1 MYNRM
6 KSASV
11 KNDTTEIIEFLKKL
25 NIKTRTA
32 QGNAQSHDISEQ
44 AGVEELD
51 PRIQDVNFAM
61 TRFLETA
68 STAIESPTHSPWA
81 SPTDVVQA
89 SAFDVDE
96 DDGSDLSRSP
106 TLTKQ
111 DNEPE
116 VRRIL
121 AQEQPHAFI
130 NEGGETALH
139 LAAKQDVYLVREVLD
154 HGFDVNL
161 RNVCGETPLMC
172 AVNFEN
178 IDTVA
183 FLLKNHADV
192 NARDDQQSTCLHLA
206 ALNDKSGSIT
216 RMLLRC
222 NPDFETMDGIGMTP
236 LFLAAFNGN
245 DAVLRLLLRFGA
257 RPEAKELDGFNALH
271 YACMR
276 ANHVFMSRLLDQ
288 NGPDF
293 EAFYDLS
300 KYGLPTD
307 PSLST
312 PSKRRAQI
320 VHSLIEH
327 SADIHATSKGFTPL
341 HIAALTAQEQLVH
354 ILLSNGAE
362 ASGVSVITAYYGLTS
377 QTVDDLLTHGASVSA
392 TDSRWNKTALTWTAE
407 IGSPSTLKVLL
418 SHGANVHH
426 QDKQGS
432 SALHYAGAN
441 ARNESIKLLLDAGA
455 DPNLLDLG
463 GCTTLIRLARA
474 GRFYLAGRWWNP
486 SADDREKAATLLL
499 NAGCDPSVRDMH
511 GNLAIHYAAG
521 NGYRGILDAIER
533 AGGGMEV
540 LDGSGR
546 TAVEWAREKGEME
559 VVRALN
565 RKKMVKETREGRE
578 GE

>member
-106 TLTKQ
+106 TLIKQ

-245 DAVLRLLLRFGA
+245 DAVLRLLLRFGQGQK
-257 RPEAKELDGFNALH
+257 PKN
-271 YACMR
+271 
-276 ANHVFMSRLLDQ
+276 
-288 NGPDF
+288 
-293 EAFYDLS
+293 
-300 KYGLPTD
+300 
-307 PSLST
+307 
-312 PSKRRAQI
+312 
-320 VHSLIEH
+320 
-327 SADIHATSKGFTPL
+327 
-341 HIAALTAQEQLVH
+341 
-354 ILLSNGAE
+354 
-362 ASGVSVITAYYGLTS
+362 
-377 QTVDDLLTHGASVSA
+377 
-392 TDSRWNKTALTWTAE
+392 WTALMLCIMLACE
-407 IGSPSTLKVLL
+407 L
-418 SHGANVHH
+418 
-426 QDKQGS
+426 
-432 SALHYAGAN
+432 
-441 ARNESIKLLLDAGA
+441 
-455 DPNLLDLG
+455 
-463 GCTTLIRLARA
+463 TT
-474 GRFYLAGRWWNP
+474 F
-486 SADDREKAATLLL
+486 S
-499 NAGCDPSVRDMH
+499 
-511 GNLAIHYAAG
+511 
-521 NGYRGILDAIER
+521 
-533 AGGGMEV
+533 
-540 LDGSGR
+540 
-546 TAVEWAREKGEME
+546 
-559 VVRALN
+559 
-565 RKKMVKETREGRE
+565 
-578 GE
+578 

>member
-1 MYNRM
+1 
-6 KSASV
+6 
-11 KNDTTEIIEFLKKL
+11 
-25 NIKTRTA
+25 
-32 QGNAQSHDISEQ
+32 
-44 AGVEELD
+44 
-51 PRIQDVNFAM
+51 M

-89 SAFDVDE
+89 SAFDGNVDE
-96 DDGSDLSRSP
+96 NDDSDLSRSP

-111 DNEPE
+111 DNEAE
-116 VRRIL
+116 VLHIL

-130 NEGGETALH
+130 NEDGETALH
-139 LAAKQDVYLVREVLD
+139 LAAKQDVYLARDVLD
-154 HGFDVNL
+154 HGFDINL

-172 AVNFEN
+172 AVNAEN
-178 IDTVA
+178 VDTVA

-206 ALNDKSGSIT
+206 ALNDKHGSIT
-216 RMLLRC
+216 EILLRR
-222 NPDFETMDGIGMTP
+222 NPDIEVMDGIGLTP

-245 DAVLRLLLRFGA
+245 DAVVRRLLKVGA
-257 RPEAKELDGFNALH
+257 RPEAKEFDGFNALH

-293 EAFYDLS
+293 EAFYDLA
-300 KYGLPTD
+300 KYGLPTN

-320 VHSLIEH
+320 VHSLIDH
-327 SADIHATSKGFTPL
+327 SADVHAISKGFTPL
-341 HIAALTAQEQLVH
+341 HIAALAAQEQLVD
-354 ILLSNGAE
+354 ILLSKGAK

-377 QTVDDLLTHGASVSA
+377 KTVDVLLTNGASVSA

-407 IGSPSTLKVLL
+407 IGSPDTLKILL

-455 DPNLLDLG
+455 DPNLLDLE
-463 GCTTLIRLARA
+463 GCTPLIRLARA

-486 SADDREKAATLLL
+486 SADEREKAATLLL
-499 NAGCDPSVRDMH
+499 NAGSDPSARDMH

-533 AGGGMEV
+533 AGGSMEL
-540 LDGSGR
+540 LDGLGR
-546 TAVEWAREKGEME
+546 TAVQWAREKGEME
-559 VVRALN
+559 VVRVLN
-565 RKKMVKETREGRE
+565 RKKMVKGTRGGRE

>member
-1 MYNRM
+1 MARG
-6 KSASV
+6 SA
-11 KNDTTEIIEFLKKL
+11 E
-25 NIKTRTA
+25 
-32 QGNAQSHDISEQ
+32 SHEISEQ
-44 AGVEELD
+44 AGVEEFD
-51 PRIQDVNFAM
+51 PRINDVNFAM

-68 STAIESPTHSPWA
+68 STAIESPIHSPLA
-81 SPTDVVQA
+81 SPTDVAQA
-89 SAFDVDE
+89 SAFDGNVDDK
-96 DDGSDLSRSP
+96 DDSDLSRSP

-116 VRRIL
+116 IRHIL
-121 AQEQPHAFI
+121 AQDQPHTFM
-130 NEGGETALH
+130 NEDGETALH
-139 LAAKQDVYLVREVLD
+139 LAAKQDVYLVRDVLN
-154 HGFDVNL
+154 HGFDINL

-172 AVNFEN
+172 AVNSEN
-178 IDTVA
+178 VDTVA

-192 NARDDQQSTCLHLA
+192 NGRDDQQSTCLYLA
-206 ALNDKSGSIT
+206 ASNNKSGSIIEL
-216 RMLLRC
+216 LLRR
-222 NPDFETMDGIGMTP
+222 NPDIEMMDGIGLTP

-245 DAVLRLLLRFGA
+245 DAVIRPLLRFGA
-257 RPEAKELDGFNALH
+257 RSEAKELDGFNALH
-271 YACMR
+271 YACMQ

-300 KYGLPTD
+300 KYGLPAD
-307 PSLST
+307 PSRST
-312 PSKRRAQI
+312 TSKRRAQI
-320 VHSLIEH
+320 IHSLIDH
-327 SADIHATSKGFTPL
+327 SANIHAISKGFTPL
-341 HIAALTAQEQLVH
+341 HIAALTAQEQLVD
-354 ILLSNGAE
+354 ILLSNGAG
-362 ASGVSVITAYYGLTS
+362 ASGVPVITAYYGLTS
-377 QTVDDLLTHGASVSA
+377 KIVDLLLAHGASVSV

-441 ARNESIKLLLDAGA
+441 ARNESIKFLLEAGA

-486 SADDREKAATLLL
+486 SADEREKAATLLL
-499 NAGCDPSVRDMH
+499 NAGCDPSVRDMR
-511 GNLAIHYAAG
+511 GNLAVHYAAG

-533 AGGGMEV
+533 AGGGMEL

-559 VVRALN
+559 VVRVLN
-565 RKKMVKETREGRE
+565 RKKMLKGTRGGRE

>member
-1 MYNRM
+1 MARG
-6 KSASV
+6 SG
-11 KNDTTEIIEFLKKL
+11 E
-25 NIKTRTA
+25 
-32 QGNAQSHDISEQ
+32 SHETSEQ
-44 AGVEELD
+44 AGVEEFD
-51 PRIQDVNFAM
+51 PRMNDVNFAM

-81 SPTDVVQA
+81 SPTDVAQA
-89 SAFDVDE
+89 SAFDGNVDDNE
-96 DDGSDLSRSP
+96 DSDLSRSP

-111 DNEPE
+111 DNEAE
-116 VRRIL
+116 VRHIL
-121 AQEQPHAFI
+121 AQEQPHTFM
-130 NEGGETALH
+130 NEDGETALH
-139 LAAKQDVYLVREVLD
+139 LAAKQDVYLARDVLN
-154 HGFDVNL
+154 HGFDINL

-172 AVNFEN
+172 AVNSEN
-178 IDTVA
+178 VDTVA

-192 NARDDQQSTCLHLA
+192 NARDDQHSTCLHLA
-206 ALNDKSGSIT
+206 ASNSKSGSIT
-216 RMLLRC
+216 ELLLRR
-222 NPDFETMDGIGMTP
+222 NPDVEMMDGIGLTP

-245 DAVLRLLLRFGA
+245 DAVVRRLLRFGA

-271 YACMR
+271 YACMQ

-300 KYGLPTD
+300 KYGLPAD

-312 PSKRRAQI
+312 TSKRRAQVI
-320 VHSLIEH
+320 NSLIDH
-327 SADIHATSKGFTPL
+327 SADVHAISKDFTPL
-341 HIAALTAQEQLVH
+341 HIAALTAQEQLVD

-362 ASGVSVITAYYGLTS
+362 ASGVPVITAYYGLTS
-377 QTVDDLLTHGASVSA
+377 EIVDLLLTHGASVSV
-392 TDSRWNKTALTWTAE
+392 TDSRWNKPALTWTAE

-486 SADDREKAATLLL
+486 SADEREKAATLLL

-511 GNLAIHYAAG
+511 GNLAVHYAAG
-521 NGYRGILDAIER
+521 NGYRGVLDAIER
-533 AGGGMEV
+533 AGGGMEL

-546 TAVEWAREKGEME
+546 AAVEWARDKGEME
-559 VVRALN
+559 VVRVLN
-565 RKKMVKETREGRE
+565 RKKMVKGTRGGRE

>member
-1 MYNRM
+1 MAQEN
-6 KSASV
+6 V
-11 KNDTTEIIEFLKKL
+11 K
-25 NIKTRTA
+25 
-32 QGNAQSHDISEQ
+32 SHDISEQ
-44 AGVEELD
+44 AGIKDFD
-51 PRIQDVNFAM
+51 PRMKDVNFVM

-81 SPTDVVQA
+81 SPTDVVLA
-89 SAFDVDE
+89 SAFDGNVDE
-96 DDGSDLSRSP
+96 NDDSDLSRSP

-111 DNEPE
+111 DNEAE
-116 VRRIL
+116 VLHIL
-121 AQEQPHAFI
+121 AQEQPHTFI
-130 NEGGETALH
+130 NEDGETALH
-139 LAAKQDVYLVREVLD
+139 LAAKQDVYLARDVLD
-154 HGFDVNL
+154 HGFDINL

-172 AVNFEN
+172 AVNSEN
-178 IDTVA
+178 VDTVA

-206 ALNDKSGSIT
+206 ALNDKHGSIT
-216 RMLLRC
+216 EIILRR
-222 NPDFETMDGIGMTP
+222 NPDIEAMDGIGLRP

-245 DAVLRLLLRFGA
+245 DAVVRRLLRFGA
-257 RPEAKELDGFNALH
+257 RLEAKELDGFNALY
-271 YACMR
+271 YACMQ

-293 EAFYDLS
+293 EAFYDLA
-300 KYGLPTD
+300 KYGLPAD

-320 VHSLIEH
+320 VHSLIDH
-327 SADIHATSKGFTPL
+327 SADVHAVSRGFTPL
-341 HIAALTAQEQLVH
+341 HIAALTAQEKLVD

-362 ASGVSVITAYYGLTS
+362 ASGVPVITAYYGLTS
-377 QTVDDLLTHGASVSA
+377 KTVDLLLTNGASVSA
-392 TDSRWNKTALTWTAE
+392 TDSRWNKTALIWTAE
-407 IGSPSTLKVLL
+407 IGSPKTLKVLL

-441 ARNESIKLLLDAGA
+441 ARNESIRLLLDAGA

-486 SADDREKAATLLL
+486 SADEREKAATLLL

-511 GNLAIHYAAG
+511 GNLAVHYAAG

-533 AGGGMEV
+533 AGGGMEL

-559 VVRALN
+559 VVRVLN
-565 RKKMVKETREGRE
+565 RKKMVRGTRGGRE